1 MVELKKTTEAI
12 IPSYVLEHASVS
24 KMSAGCCSQLAVGV
38 LGFPRGFKVAVYIET
53 EE

>member
-1 MVELKKTTEAI
+1 MVELKKTTEAV

-24 KMSAGCCSQLAVGV
+24 KTGCCSQLAVGV
-38 LGFPRGFKVAVYIET
+38 LGFPRGFKVAVCIET

>member
-1 MVELKKTTEAI
+1 MVELKKNTEAV

-24 KMSAGCCSQLAVGV
+24 KMSSGCCSQLVGV
-38 LGFPRGFKVAVYIET
+38 LGFPRDFKVAVYIET